1 MIPQKELELKFEVEP
16 STLRLLRRF
25 QPIKALK
32 KLPKRTNE
40 ASVYFDTN
48 RHKLHQKGLL
58 LRVRRIGKHYVQTIK
73 ATGNSAT
80 VDRNEWETEVSD
92 TKPDLRVIDG
102 TPLADLITKKLRR
115 GLKPVFET
123 HIRRTRY
130 SLDNNKYAID
140 LTVDRGKIDSGDG
153 SAPIC
158 ELELELKRGDKGQ
171 LFEIARLLVHAAP
184 TQVSLKSKAERGYE
198 FIDGSKDL
206 PVKAN
211 PVQLPIHG
219 NARDSFRAI
228 GFACLKQILDNMPA
242 LARADPE
249 GVHQMRVGV
258 RRFRAAMS
266 LFKDLL
272 HDDQTATVKSE
283 LKWLA
288 GELTPA
294 REFAVLT
301 KRVAASL
308 KKQRRKP
315 RNGIPA
321 FSTALENK
329 HKAALVRAE
338 DAVTSARFRT
348 ATFEAATWLEL
359 GRWLKPEDDLVQSRG
374 EVPIDVFAVEQ
385 LQRRYRKV
393 RRRGKELAQLGAKQR
408 HKLRIQVK
416 KLRYAAEFFSG
427 LFADKK
433 AVKRQKKFTSALKQL
448 QDGLGDLNDIA
459 VDERLIA
466 SISPHNTAFAAGLL
480 TGREEARESEAMSA
494 AIDGFTE
501 LVKAKPFWH

>member
-1 MIPQKELELKFEVEP
+1 
-16 STLRLLRRF
+16 
-25 QPIKALK
+25 
-32 KLPKRTNE
+32 
-40 ASVYFDTN
+40 
-48 RHKLHQKGLL
+48 
-58 LRVRRIGKHYVQTIK
+58 
-73 ATGNSAT
+73 
-80 VDRNEWETEVSD
+80 
-92 TKPDLRVIDG
+92 
-102 TPLADLITKKLRR
+102 
-115 GLKPVFET
+115 
-123 HIRRTRY
+123 
-130 SLDNNKYAID
+130 
-140 LTVDRGKIDSGDG
+140 
-153 SAPIC
+153 
-158 ELELELKRGDKGQ
+158 
-171 LFEIARLLVHAAP
+171 
-184 TQVSLKSKAERGYE
+184 
-198 FIDGSKDL
+198 
-206 PVKAN
+206 
-211 PVQLPIHG
+211 
-219 NARDSFRAI
+219 
-228 GFACLKQILDNMPA
+228 
-242 LARADPE
+242 
-249 GVHQMRVGV
+249 
-258 RRFRAAMS
+258 MS

-301 KRVAASL
+301 KRVTASL

-315 RNGIPA
+315 RNGIPS
-321 FSTALENK
+321 FSRALENK
-329 HKAALVRAE
+329 HKAALVRAK

-359 GRWLKPEDDLVQSRG
+359 GRWLKPEDDLVRSRG
-374 EVPIDVFAVEQ
+374 EVPIDVFAAEQ

-393 RRRGKELAQLGAKQR
+393 RRQGKELAQLGAKQR

-416 KLRYAAEFFSG
+416 KLRYAAEFFSE

-433 AVKRQKKFTSALKQL
+433 AVKRQEKFTSALKQL

-466 SISPHNTAFAAGLL
+466 NISPRNTAFAAGLL